1 MKSILLPIF
10 AGLATTLG
18 AHPREFRPARF
29 ADDDTTLHAAETER
43 VGRVVLV
50 HGFLE
55 TGSNFRMLRQRLQ
68 KRGFDCLVPRLRPCD
83 GRGGLDL
90 LAAVLKQD
98 IEEHFGTEQPLSLVG
113 FSMGGIVGRHYLQN
127 LDGAER
133 CRGFITISSPHQ
145 GTQAA
150 WLYPTKGAR
159 QMRPGSDF
167 LADLART
174 ESQLGDM
181 PVTSYRT
188 PFDLIIV
195 PAGNSHWQRAENL
208 SFPVA
213 LHPLMLNSR
222 KVLDDIERRLLAHS
236 KP

>member
-1 MKSILLPIF
+1 MRNALLPIV

-18 AHPREFRPARF
+18 AHGREFRPARF
-29 ADDDTTLHAAETER
+29 ANDDTTLHTAEAPR
-43 VGRVVLV
+43 IGRVVLV

-68 KRGFDCLVPRLRPCD
+68 KSGFDCLVPRLRPCD

-90 LAAVLKQD
+90 LAAGLKQD
-98 IEEHFGTEQPLSLVG
+98 IEEHFGTQQPIAMVG
-113 FSMGGIVGRHYLQN
+113 FSMGGIVSRHYLQH
-127 LDGAER
+127 LGGAER
-133 CRGFITISSPHQ
+133 CQGFITISSPHQ

-167 LADLART
+167 LTDLART
-174 ESQLGDM
+174 ESELGDM
-181 PVTSYRT
+181 PLASYRT

-195 PAGNSHWQRAENL
+195 PAGNSHWERAENL

-213 LHPLMLNSR
+213 LHPLMLSSR
-222 KVLDDIERRLLAHS
+222 KVLDDIERRLLTHFG
-236 KP
+236 K